1 MEKKPRLAHLHIIQ
15 QQYLAFSGI
24 SCSAIFEQLI
34 LNMSKKLNLVGQRDY
49 QVMTAFKLISSKLDR
64 RKTRLQCERFFQVKF
79 ITGFQFGQAPIPP
92 RPRHWLGKKTDI
104 HTKGTVCLLFTQQFP
119 ISFDRNLRFDHR
131 QSVTICPR
139 R

>member
-1 MEKKPRLAHLHIIQ
+1 MEKKPRWAHLHIIQ

-34 LNMSKKLNLVGQRDY
+34 LNMSKKLNLVGQSDY

-64 RKTRLQCERFFQVKF
+64 RKNRLQCERFFQVKF

-92 RPRHWLGKKTDI
+92 RPRHWLGKKTK
-104 HTKGTVCLLFTQQFP
+104 TSTPRARFACFLLSNSRLASTE
-119 ISFDRNLRFDHR
+119 IYALIIVSL
-131 QSVTICPR
+131 
-139 R
+139 